1 MMNRW
6 LLILLTLIYLLFAKS
21 SYAQTATL
29 EMKVNQ
35 VLTQEGLVG
44 ASWALVDGE
53 KSYLGASG
61 FSNQREQTKLTIQH
75 KTHVGSITKTVMATG
90 VLALVSAGKL
100 QLDAKVSDILPD
112 LNLVNPWQDTHPV
125 TVAHLLD
132 HTAGIQDA
140 RFWHL
145 VNTQAR
151 ADSPL
156 NTVFNK
162 DADLLEVKVKPG
174 SQFAYSNLGYNL
186 LAMVI
191 ETATGLRYE
200 EVLRLYLLEP
210 LKMFDSTMAFT
221 SQSGPF
227 TDERLTY
234 GHLDHGQLFAA
245 VPSYLRAAGQFT
257 TTVSDMEKF
266 IRFLLS
272 DGLQDGQVVVD
283 ADLLAMMGQPAEVAS
298 YQAGLHMGGSK
309 GLWRRDRNQTLG
321 LCHGGNTAGFKGML
335 CLYPE
340 QNKAFFV
347 MVNTDSETA
356 NYERLNKLMVEELQV
371 TSPEATTHQAFDASD
386 WYGWYAP
393 TIYRYGNFTYLD
405 KIFSTYVLKPQGE
418 NLVFSSMQSSPD
430 VLSPLGS
437 GLYVAQ
443 QRVSPSHVLMR
454 AADGTPM
461 ISNGFSTYKMVKKTS
476 AIGLGIS
483 LVLGLLGAVYIFF
496 YGGYVFVKRFSK
508 LAQEPMA
515 IAFTMYFAFLLPV
528 PFFINQSFIH
538 IGDINAASVLL
549 ALASVFA
556 PFVCVIASVQHVR
569 QKRTNRLNLVML
581 AAFIQWMLVMGYWG
595 LIPMTLW
602 NV

>member
-6 LLILLTLIYLLFAKS
+6 LLILLTLIYLLFAKN

-29 EMKVNQ
+29 ETKVNQ

-44 ASWALVDGE
+44 VSWALVDGD
-53 KSYLGASG
+53 KSTLGASG
-61 FSNQREQTKLTIQH
+61 LSNQREQTKLTTQH

-100 QLDAKVSDILPD
+100 QLESKVSDILPM
-112 LNLVNPWQDTHPV
+112 LELVNPWRETDPV

-145 VNTQAR
+145 VNTQAQV
-151 ADSPL
+151 DSPL
-156 NTVFNK
+156 ATVFLK
-162 DADLLEVKVKPG
+162 DTDLLEVKVRPG

-191 ETATGLRYE
+191 EAVTAQRYE
-200 EVLRLYLLEP
+200 DALQHYLLKP
-210 LKMFDSTMAFT
+210 LKMSDSTMAFT
-221 SQSGPF
+221 SQAGPF
-227 TDERLTY
+227 KDERLTY

-257 TTVSDMEKF
+257 TTVADMEKF
-266 IRFLLS
+266 IRFLL
-272 DGLQDGQVVVD
+272 GNGVQDGKVVVD
-283 ADLLAMMGQPAEVAS
+283 AELLAQMGQPAEVAA

-340 QNKAFFV
+340 QDKAFFV
-347 MVNTDSETA
+347 MANTDSETA
-356 NYERLNKLMVEELQV
+356 NYELLNKLMVEELQV
-371 TSPEATTHQAFDASD
+371 ASPEPITVQAYDASD

-393 TIYRYGNFTYLD
+393 TIYRYGKFTYLD
-405 KIFSTYVLKPQGE
+405 KIFSTYVLKPRGE
-418 NLVFSSMQSSPD
+418 QLVFGSAQSAD
-430 VLSPLGS
+430 YVLSSLGN
-437 GLYVAQ
+437 GLYAQQ
-443 QRVSPSHVLMR
+443 QRVSPSHILMR
-454 AADGTPM
+454 SADGTPM
-461 ISNGFSTYKMVKKTS
+461 ISNGFNTYKMVDKLGV
-476 AIGLGIS
+476 IGLGLS
-483 LVLGLLGAVYIFF
+483 LALGLSGALYILL
-496 YGGYVFVKRFSK
+496 YGGYVFVARFSK
-508 LAQEPMA
+508 LTKEPLA
-515 IAFTMYFAFLLPV
+515 IAFTMYLAYLLCV

-549 ALASVFA
+549 AFASVFA
-556 PFVCVIASVQHVR
+556 PVVCVIACVVHIR
-569 QKRTNRLNLVML
+569 QKQASTLSLLALV
-581 AAFIQWMLVMGYWG
+581 AFVQWMVVMGFWG
-595 LIPMTLW
+595 LIPLTLW

>member
-1 MMNRW
+1 MNRW
-6 LLILLTLIYLLFAKS
+6 LLILLTLIYLLFADN
-21 SYAQTATL
+21 SYAQTTTL

-61 FSNQREQTKLTIQH
+61 FSNQREQTKLTTQH
-75 KTHVGSITKTVMATG
+75 KTHVGSITKTVMAAG
-90 VLALVSAGKL
+90 VLALVSDGQL
-100 QLDAKVSDILPD
+100 QLDTKVSEILPT
-112 LNLVNPWQDTHPV
+112 LKLVNPWQDTHPV

-145 VNTQAR
+145 VNTQAK

-156 NTVFNK
+156 DTVFNK
-162 DADLLEVKVKPG
+162 DMDLLEVKVRPG
-174 SQFAYSNLGYNL
+174 SQFAYSNIGYNL

-191 ETATGLRYE
+191 EAATGLRYE
-200 EVLRLYLLEP
+200 EALRLHLLEP
-210 LKMFDSTMAFT
+210 LKMLDSTMTFT
-221 SQSGPF
+221 SQAGPF

-266 IRFLLS
+266 IRFLLGN
-272 DGLQDGQVVVD
+272 GLQDGKVVVD
-283 ADLLAMMGQPAEVAS
+283 GDLLAQMGQPAEVVS
-298 YQAGLHMGGSK
+298 YQAGLHIGGSK

-340 QNKAFFV
+340 QSKAFFV

-356 NYERLNKLMVEELQV
+356 NYERLNKLMVEALHVQ
-371 TSPEATTHQAFDASD
+371 SPKAISHQAYDASD

-418 NLVFSSMQSSPD
+418 NLVFSSIQSSGD
-430 VLSPLGS
+430 VLSPLGD
-437 GLYVAQ
+437 GLYAAQ

-454 AADGTPM
+454 DVDGTPM
-461 ISNGFSTYKMVKKTS
+461 ISNGFSTYKRVDKS
-476 AIGLGIS
+476 GVIGLGVS
-483 LVLGLLGAVYIFF
+483 LVLGLLGALYIFL
-496 YGGYVFVKRFSK
+496 YGGYLFVTRLSK
-508 LAQEPMA
+508 LIQEPMA
-515 IAFTMYFAFLLPV
+515 VAFTMYLAFLLPV
-528 PFFINQSFIH
+528 PFFVTQSFIH

-549 ALASVFA
+549 ALACAFA
-556 PFVCVIASVQHVR
+556 PFVCAIAGVQHVR
-569 QKRTNRLNLVML
+569 LKRTNTLNLL
-581 AAFIQWMLVMGYWG
+581 ALVAFLQWMLVMGYWG
-595 LIPMTLW
+595 LIPLTLW
-602 NV
+602 NI